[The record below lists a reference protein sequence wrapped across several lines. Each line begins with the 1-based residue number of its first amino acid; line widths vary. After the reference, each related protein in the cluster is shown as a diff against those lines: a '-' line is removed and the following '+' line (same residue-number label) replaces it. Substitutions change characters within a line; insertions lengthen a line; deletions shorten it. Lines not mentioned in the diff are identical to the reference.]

1 MGWIWR
7 GTEREKNGF
16 KYPGKKPLSLSSSH
30 LEFQGGGGEGE
41 VVAIRSTAT
50 RRAKRENQLWG
61 QDCTGIHPRLHPCV
75 SFSFSGAF
83 SSSKGWTKMG
93 VTFVKLGIND
103 GWVRSLEWTSFDRL
117 SESFPRE
124 EKGREGNGAFVC
136 QINMKSW
143 GER

>member
-1 MGWIWR
+1 MDLER
-7 GTEREKNGF
+7 HRKREKWIQISW
-16 KYPGKKPLSLSSSH
+16 KKTAFSELVSSRVSR
-30 LEFQGGGGEGE
+30 GGGGEGE

>member
-1 MGWIWR
+1 
-7 GTEREKNGF
+7 
-16 KYPGKKPLSLSSSH
+16 
-30 LEFQGGGGEGE
+30 
-41 VVAIRSTAT
+41 
-50 RRAKRENQLWG
+50 
-61 QDCTGIHPRLHPCV
+61 
-75 SFSFSGAF
+75 
-83 SSSKGWTKMG
+83 MG